1 MKYYIIAGEASGD
14 LHASNLIKEL
24 KKVDSDANFRCWGG
38 DLMQNEGAHLV
49 KHYRD
54 LAFMG
59 FAEVVANLG
68 TIFKNIKLC
77 KSDVLA
83 YKPDALILVD
93 YPGFNMR
100 IAEFAKKNGLKVFY
114 YISPKIWAWNQ
125 GRVHKIKKV
134 IDRMFVIFPF
144 EKEFY
149 AQFNYPVDF
158 VGNPLLDA
166 IEGMDANKT
175 SFEEFTAENKLSDKP
190 IIALLPGSRKQEVEK
205 MLAIMLSI
213 KSEYPAYQFVIA
225 GAPSLSKEFYDP
237 FLQGQ
242 QVSLLSNKTYSLLQ
256 HATAALV
263 TSGTATLETAL
274 FEVPQVVCY
283 KAGKISYHIA
293 KRLIKVKYISL
304 VNLIMNKEVVKELIQ
319 DDLNTANLK
328 QELDAILLGGTKYD
342 NVKSDYLLLKKMLGG
357 KGASFNTA
365 RLIFNDISSK

>member
-1 MKYYIIAGEASGD
+1 
-14 LHASNLIKEL
+14 
-24 KKVDSDANFRCWGG
+24 
-38 DLMQNEGAHLV
+38 
-49 KHYRD
+49 
-54 LAFMG
+54 
-59 FAEVVANLG
+59 
-68 TIFKNIKLC
+68 
-77 KSDVLA
+77 
-83 YKPDALILVD
+83 
-93 YPGFNMR
+93 
-100 IAEFAKKNGLKVFY
+100 
-114 YISPKIWAWNQ
+114 
-125 GRVHKIKKV
+125 
-134 IDRMFVIFPF
+134 
-144 EKEFY
+144 
-149 AQFNYPVDF
+149 
-158 VGNPLLDA
+158 
-166 IEGMDANKT
+166 MDANKT

-328 QELDAILLGGTKYD
+328 QELDAVLLGGTKYD